1 MTSKTFKNR
10 VSVLDAESV
19 LEIADTPAG
28 IRITVSEEDFIVSGW
43 FNPKQGA
50 EIALAI
56 LETAGVEPDRE
67 PLECQVSLG
76 TIVADL
82 QGAIEYAE
90 ALASA
95 NREQAELEAEALG
108 LLNAYL
114 HSADT
119 RLYATWEE
127 VVEVSKRMAEDW
139 LAVARK
145 AREIGAEK

>member
-1 MTSKTFKNR
+1 MNPVSIKPSSDR
-10 VSVLDAESV
+10 V
-19 LEIADTPAG
+19 
-28 IRITVSEEDFIVSGW
+28 RICSLHGPDVSNVTVSTQDA
-43 FNPKQGA
+43 PA
-50 EIALAI
+50 LALAI
-56 LETAGVEPDRE
+56 LEAGGFVGDENMFTGLAVANLRDHVEEQERA
-67 PLECQVSLG
+67 
-76 TIVADL
+76 T
-82 QGAIEYAE
+82 AE
-90 ALASA
+90 AEA
-95 NREQAELEAEALG
+95 QAELEAEALG